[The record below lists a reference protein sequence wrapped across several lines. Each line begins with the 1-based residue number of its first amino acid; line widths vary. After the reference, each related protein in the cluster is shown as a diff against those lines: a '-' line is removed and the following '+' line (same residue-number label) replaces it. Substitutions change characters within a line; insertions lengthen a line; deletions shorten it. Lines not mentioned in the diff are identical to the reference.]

1 MMSFPP
7 TILSRRAKK
16 KQSSCNSD
24 LDGTTNH
31 TERTQQLFEEDE
43 NDSNDDHSTELHLD
57 FDDFESTE
65 EENHHTE
72 NSAKELCTN
81 DPSVTS
87 GRKVSRSNVFR
98 SFFNPKK
105 IFVRC
110 RSNFYQY
117 EKPPLGTRNKRV
129 RFATSSS
136 TREVETRAEEIK
148 ARWYDDKDCEDM
160 KRDVLMT
167 LEDIIASTQANKTFA
182 ETEYQT
188 AWGLRST
195 TKGAILER
203 KLYKIASRYIVFDEQ
218 EDQRI
223 SQKRNPEQIRKV
235 YQEATS
241 RSLEMALEAGRKSEG
256 EVKSLNKCCSLE
268 VLMKELELECRR
280 I

>member
-1 MMSFPP
+1 MMSFPR
-7 TILSRRAKK
+7 TILSRRARKK
-16 KQSSCNSD
+16 KSSCNSD

-31 TERTQQLFEEDE
+31 TERTQQLFEEEDDE
-43 NDSNDDHSTELHLD
+43 NDSNDDGSAAPHLD
-57 FDDFESTE
+57 FDEFESPE
-65 EENHHTE
+65 EENYHKE
-72 NSAKELCTN
+72 ISAKELCTN
-81 DPSVTS
+81 AVPS
-87 GRKVSRSNVFR
+87 GRKVSRNNVLQ

-105 IFVRC
+105 IFLRC
-110 RSNFYQY
+110 TSNSHQY
-117 EKPPLGTRNKRV
+117 EKPPLGTRKRV
-129 RFATSSS
+129 RFAASSS

-148 ARWYDDKDCEDM
+148 ARWYDDKDCEAM

-167 LEDIIASTQANKTFA
+167 LEDIIVSAQANKAFA

-241 RSLEMALEAGRKSEG
+241 RSLEIALVAGRKSEC
-256 EVKSLNKCCSLE
+256 EVKAMNACCSLE
-268 VLMKELELECRR
+268 VLMKELELECGR